1 MQLQGTVI
9 SYTASTK
16 IQKQGGGTYDAWELV
31 YRSPENEV
39 KQLAKPIQSL
49 KFNKPL
55 ASALA
60 SLVPNDEFTA
70 DLEKNAAG
78 FWDVKEVV
86 KGAAEP
92 KAASVPPASTAVTSE
107 RAVQPQRAVNRVTG
121 STYETPEERAK
132 KQVVIIRQSQISNA
146 IAYLTDHAGPA
157 GEVISV
163 ERVVEV
169 AEAFEKF
176 VNKGLKATAKK
187 YLDVKLSDE
196 ESEAK

>member
-60 SLVPNDEFTA
+60 ALAPNDEFTA

-78 FWDVKEVV
+78 FWEVKEVV
-86 KGAAEP
+86 KGAVEP
-92 KAASVPPASTAVTSE
+92 NAASVPPASTAVTSE

-121 STYETPEERAK
+121 STYETPDERAK
-132 KQVVIIRQSQISNA
+132 KQVVIVRQSC
-146 IAYLTDHAGPA
+146 IAQAVALSAQLPNP
-157 GEVISV
+157 SV
-163 ERVVEV
+163 
-169 AEAFEKF
+169 A
-176 VNKGLKATAKK
+176 
-187 YLDVKLSDE
+187 
-196 ESEAK
+196 